1 MKIVEATLIMP
12 ATCLILIA
20 LIGLIMNFYTE
31 LNTQISENAAL
42 REGIYETREVTVIR
56 IRDRIRYEDYIE
68 EYKRFLYGFH
78 YFGLF
83 RNFDY
88 GYCSDK
94 CSRSAGH
101 RQYFSAFRKTVG
113 AKHFGRIRQN
123 PEGKIWSFR
132 VLW

>member
-31 LNTQISENAAL
+31 LNTQISENPAL

-68 EYKRFLYGFH
+68 E
-78 YFGLF
+78 
-83 RNFDY
+83 
-88 GYCSDK
+88 
-94 CSRSAGH
+94 
-101 RQYFSAFRKTVG
+101 
-113 AKHFGRIRQN
+113 
-123 PEGKIWSFR
+123 
-132 VLW
+132 